1 MSFAPQWITLFAHK
15 SGTDRHDS
23 NVHLCTLWVKY
34 LAQCGDKSVRGWTVM
49 KSKKIAIIG
58 GGNMGMALAS
68 GILQTKWAD
77 PERMMIAEPLKE
89 RIDKAKGM
97 ARGIKTSHSNVDAAN
112 WADVVLLS
120 VKPQIMAHILEE
132 MKPVM
137 KDAKLVISVAAGVTT
152 GFIEEELGGKVP
164 VIRAMPNI
172 AAVVREAATAICPGK
187 YSNEEHLGIARHIFE
202 SVGIVVDVEEDLMDA
217 VTGLSGTGP
226 MYVFQ
231 ILEGLSDA
239 GVKVGLSRDTAN
251 VLAIQTLIGS
261 SKLIKDTKEHPAK
274 LKDLVTSPGGTAISA
289 LHSLERNGLKALLI
303 DAVEIASKRSTEL
316 GSQRKE

>member
-1 MSFAPQWITLFAHK
+1 M
-15 SGTDRHDS
+15 
-23 NVHLCTLWVKY
+23 N
-34 LAQCGDKSVRGWTVM
+34 
-49 KSKKIAIIG
+49 SKKIAIIG

-68 GILQTKWAD
+68 GVLQTKWAN
-77 PERMMIAEPLKE
+77 PERIMIAEPLKE
-89 RIDKAKGM
+89 KLEKAKGM
-97 ARGIKTSHSNVDAAN
+97 ARGIKTSYSNTDAAA
-112 WADVVLLS
+112 WADVILLS
-120 VKPQIMAHILEE
+120 VKPQIMAHVLGDI
-132 MKPVM
+132 KPAM
-137 KDAKLVISVAAGVTT
+137 KDSRLVISVAAGITT
-152 GFIEEELGGKVP
+152 SYIEKMLGGKVP

-172 AAVVREAATAICPGK
+172 AAVVRESATAICTGK
-187 YSNEEHLGIARHIFE
+187 YANEDHLNIARHIFE

-251 VLAIQTLIGS
+251 VLAVQTLIGS

-303 DAVEIASKRSTEL
+303 DAVEIAAKRSSEL
-316 GSQRKE
+316 GSQRKD